1 MRDRS
6 ASPAGRGESRGQRG
20 GRGGRGDRGGR
31 RDRFRGSRGGS
42 SRDFS
47 RGDLNGSADAVDR
60 NYENSI
66 FIGNVPFESTSDD
79 IRNLFTGYNLVRA
92 DIVTSRGRSR
102 GMATVEFGSQD
113 DAKRAIEQ
121 FDHHE
126 LQGREIFVR
135 QDHPPPE
142 KKREREERRP
152 RERRERP
159 AVSVPPGQAG
169 PEVFVGNLPF
179 SVSWQNLKD
188 LMREAGNV
196 IRADVKTDSWGKSR
210 GFGTVIFSTE
220 EEAAYAIEK
229 FQGYDM
235 GGRRID
241 LRPGRGENRPPAAAE
256 DRRVT
261 GQNTEFTRNVTG
273 NGERSNTIYT
283 TNLPFVTNVDDLYEL
298 FETIGKVTRAEI
310 QFDDRGRPSGNAV
323 VQFDLD
329 DLAEQAITNLNNY
342 NYGGRELGISY
353 SQKAEVAAE

>member
-1 MRDRS
+1 M
-6 ASPAGRGESRGQRG
+6 
-20 GRGGRGDRGGR
+20 
-31 RDRFRGSRGGS
+31 
-42 SRDFS
+42 
-47 RGDLNGSADAVDR
+47 
-60 NYENSI
+60 
-66 FIGNVPFESTSDD
+66 PFESTSQD
-79 IRNLFTGYNLVRA
+79 IRNLFKDYNVARA

-102 GMATVEFGSQD
+102 GMATVEFGSKEE
-113 DAKRAIEQ
+113 AKRAISQ
-121 FDHHE
+121 YDHHD

-135 QDHPPPE
+135 QDYPPPD
-142 KKREREERRP
+142 KSREREERRP

-159 AVSVPPGQAG
+159 ERERPSASAPPGQSG

-196 IRADVKTDSWGKSR
+196 VRADVKTDSWGKSR

-241 LRPGRGENRPPAAAE
+241 LRPGRGDNRPPPPAVE
-256 DRRVT
+256 ERRVT
-261 GQNTEFTRNVTG
+261 GQNTEFTRNVVG
-273 NGERSNTIYT
+273 NGERSNTIFA

-310 QFDDRGRPSGNAV
+310 QFDNRGRPSGNAV
-323 VQFDLD
+323 VQFDLEEF
-329 DLAEQAITNLNNY
+329 AELAITNLNNY
-342 NYGGRELGISY
+342 NYGGRELGISF
-353 SQKAEVAAE
+353 SQKVEAAAE